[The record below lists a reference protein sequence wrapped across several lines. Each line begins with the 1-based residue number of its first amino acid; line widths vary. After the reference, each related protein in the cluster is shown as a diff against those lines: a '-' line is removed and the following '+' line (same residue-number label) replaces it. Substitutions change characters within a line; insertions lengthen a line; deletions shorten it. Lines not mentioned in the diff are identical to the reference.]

1 MRRKRLFGL
10 VMGTI
15 AALLWGIS
23 GPASEML
30 FDHQVDVAWLIS
42 SKMLI
47 AGVIT
52 MVLAWRLQ
60 GKTALLAPW
69 RERRASG
76 QLLIFI
82 LFGMLAMQYIYFKA
96 VAVAN
101 APTATILQFL
111 SPVLV
116 LIYVALQARQLPRRT
131 DVLIIALAMFGTLL
145 VVTKGQLT
153 ALAITPQAL
162 AWGLMAA
169 LAAAAYA
176 ILPAQLLKRHSPLV
190 VTAWAQLLGGIAMT
204 VVRPFWVDCPH
215 LTIGQWGAYAFVVI
229 GGTIVAYLLY
239 LISLQYVSVTAVSL
253 LDAFEPLGATVTAVV
268 FFGFHLG
275 FFELIGGTLIII
287 TVLLMSITEPKA
299 P

>member
-1 MRRKRLFGL
+1 MQSKRLFGL
-10 VMGTI
+10 VMGTV

-23 GPASEML
+23 GPASELL
-30 FDHQVDVAWLIS
+30 FAHQVQVSWLIS

-47 AGVIT
+47 AGVVT
-52 MVLAWRLQ
+52 MGLAWRLE
-60 GKTALLAPW
+60 GTAALLTPW
-69 RERRASG
+69 RERRAAS
-76 QLLIFI
+76 QLLVFI
-82 LFGMLAMQYIYFKA
+82 LFGMIAMQYIYFKA

-111 SPVLV
+111 SPIFVLA
-116 LIYVALQARQLPRRT
+116 YVALQARQLPRRS

-153 ALAITPQAL
+153 QLAISPSAL
-162 AWGLMAA
+162 FWGLLAA

-176 ILPAQLLKRHSPLV
+176 ILPAQLLETYSPLV
-190 VTAWAQLLGGIAMT
+190 ITAWAQLLGGVVMT
-204 VVRPFWVDCPH
+204 VVHPFWVGFPT
-215 LTIGQWGAYAFVVI
+215 LTVAQWGAYAFVVI
-229 GGTIVAYLLY
+229 GGTIAAYLLY
-239 LISLQYVSVTAVSL
+239 LVSLQYVSVTAVSL
-253 LDAFEPLGATVTAVV
+253 LDAFEPLGATVTAVL

-275 FFELIGGTLIII
+275 LFEIIGGGLIIV

>member
-268 FFGFHLG
+268 FFDFHLG